1 MCTNSARQ
9 PMHYLPAQFSAHRA
23 GTPPRAIS
31 SAGGRDGAFEG
42 LQCRSGPRHRP
53 GGQMGN
59 MPRGL
64 WQQKCTWTN
73 NLDSQ
78 SGGSIKLRKDAGDR
92 LHSDSHMVILDAL
105 VRLFCLR
112 KICCI
117 ALSVSI
123 PCLNVDK
130 GFGNFRQVH
139 ISVLKDKWPRM
150 KSLS

>member
-1 MCTNSARQ
+1 MQIGASASAWGADGEYATGALAAEV
-9 PMHYLPAQFSAHRA
+9 YLNQQLGLAVRRKYQVEERCRRPAS
-23 GTPPRAIS
+23 
-31 SAGGRDGAFEG
+31 
-42 LQCRSGPRHRP
+42 
-53 GGQMGN
+53 
-59 MPRGL
+59 
-64 WQQKCTWTN
+64 
-73 NLDSQ
+73 
-78 SGGSIKLRKDAGDR
+78 LRFTY
-92 LHSDSHMVILDAL
+92 MVILDAL